1 VLGGKWKTVIM
12 CYLKVQP
19 LRYAELRKLIP
30 SLSDK
35 MLTQRLHE
43 LVEAGLLTRR
53 KASND
58 KADAYV
64 LSVRGQSLSTILVEL
79 YSWGDTHAESFGVK
93 VGQPL
98 KIIDGS
104 EGRRETTSLK
114 KGCRPTACMTACS
127 RRSGFRPCF
136 KSPRRNDKAIFA
148 TGPHLDLEA
157 QPLKNR
163 PELLLNRAFFDVD
176 PDHQDARRS

>member
-79 YSWGDTHAESFGVK
+79 YSWG
-93 VGQPL
+93 
-98 KIIDGS
+98 
-104 EGRRETTSLK
+104 
-114 KGCRPTACMTACS
+114 
-127 RRSGFRPCF
+127 
-136 KSPRRNDKAIFA
+136 
-148 TGPHLDLEA
+148 
-157 QPLKNR
+157 
-163 PELLLNRAFFDVD
+163 
-176 PDHQDARRS
+176 